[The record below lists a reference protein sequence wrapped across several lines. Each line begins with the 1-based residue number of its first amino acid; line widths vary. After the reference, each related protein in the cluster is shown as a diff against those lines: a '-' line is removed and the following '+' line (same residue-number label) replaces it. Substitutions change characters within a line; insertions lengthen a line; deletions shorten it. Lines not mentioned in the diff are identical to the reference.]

1 MTAYRDAEN
10 RSPARPDDGFSYPW
24 DKPAETGKREA
35 DPRFSAQSNDSEN
48 DNGSADDTDDI
59 PPFDRI
65 PSENGRS
72 SKSPLPTDNGFPN
85 DGLPSNDG
93 LDEVREA
100 VDEAMRERYE
110 GTVQSY
116 QLWFERL
123 RLKALTADRA
133 LFVCENNLKLK
144 IIAERFRELISDALE
159 EVLGYRPR
167 LELDVDPSLAP
178 DLAGGI
184 RFGPVTGGSGSG
196 KGKSGTSRQ
205 AQTGVGGGSSDGNAD
220 GFGEEGGESADSGDG
235 WDRSDPGPD
244 GDVGFSFIRGRNGRE
259 GRIDAAGRLSWED
272 PDTDAPSQAVQ
283 SVQTKQADAAGNGA
297 GSYLP
302 GDRPGFMPDA
312 DPVSPSSPSRP
323 APPLRFSDDPEPEQ
337 EPEKERNFSPQTKR
351 PVFHDGY
358 TFDNFIV
365 GSSNQMAHAAALSV
379 ADNVGLSINPLFI
392 WGPAGLGKTHL
403 MYAIANRAVERD
415 PTLRVICVKG
425 EEFMNELI
433 EAIQRQKNQAFRD
446 KYRKTDMLLI
456 DDIQFIAGKESTQTE
471 FFHTFDALYE
481 DRKQIIITS
490 DRPPKDLTS
499 LENRIRSR
507 FEAGLLVDIQPPD
520 YELRMAILRDKIHQ
534 SGMEIPT
541 EVIDFLAKNLQEN
554 IRQLEGVVKKL
565 SMAHMVSGNP
575 ITMELVLKTVPEYL
589 RSSEPLADT
598 VARIIGT
605 TGAYYN
611 VKPDDILGK
620 DRKKNIQTARNVSM
634 YLVRTV
640 TGASYPQIGVFFYR
654 DHSTVHSNI
663 AKVEAEIADDAVFE
677 ANVDAILKEIRR

>member
-1 MTAYRDAEN
+1 MTPKRDAEN
-10 RSPARPDDGFSYPW
+10 RSLSRPDDGFSYPW
-24 DKPAETGKREA
+24 DRPADSGKPDGAAAG
-35 DPRFSAQSNDSEN
+35 PRGSAQSNDT
-48 DNGSADDTDDI
+48 DTDDI
-59 PPFDRI
+59 PPFDR
-65 PSENGRS
+65 
-72 SKSPLPTDNGFPN
+72 LPNNPAPDSGFP
-85 DGLPSNDG
+85 DDG
-93 LDEVREA
+93 LDQVRRA
-100 VDEAMRERYE
+100 VDETMRERYD

-116 QLWFERL
+116 RLWFEHL
-123 RLKALTADRA
+123 RLKSLSADRA
-133 LFVCENNLKLK
+133 VFACENKFKFK
-144 IIAERFRELISDALE
+144 IIVERFRDLISDSLE

-167 LELDVDPSLAP
+167 FELEIDPSLAP
-178 DLAGGI
+178 ELAGVI
-184 RFGPVTGGSGSG
+184 RFGQDPERQEQPQEQPQDEDDDGWD
-196 KGKSGTSRQ
+196 SGTS
-205 AQTGVGGGSSDGNAD
+205 
-220 GFGEEGGESADSGDG
+220 DSGAG
-235 WDRSDPGPD
+235 SVLSAGSDAG
-244 GDVGFSFIRGRNGRE
+244 GFSLIRGQNGRE
-259 GRIDAAGRLSWED
+259 GRIDAAGRLAWDEPCDTPPPPFAGQGASRSGSVPAQSSSGD
-272 PDTDAPSQAVQ
+272 PYV
-283 SVQTKQADAAGNGA
+283 
-297 GSYLP
+297 P
-302 GDRPGFMPDA
+302 GDRPGYMPDP
-312 DPVSPSSPSRP
+312 DGSPSRP
-323 APPLRFSDDPEPEQ
+323 SPPGRPAPEDLPDYDP
-337 EPEKERNFSPQTKR
+337 NPQIVPPSNRR
-351 PVFHDGY
+351 PAFHDGY

-365 GSSNQMAHAAALSV
+365 GSSNQLAHAAALSV

-415 PTLRVICVKG
+415 PSLRVICVKG

-554 IRQLEGVVKKL
+554 IRQLEGVVIKL
-565 SMAHMVSGNP
+565 SVAHMVSGCP

-589 RSSEPLADT
+589 RNNEPLADT
-598 VARIIGT
+598 VARIIQT
-605 TGAYYN
+605 TAAYYS
-611 VKPDDILGK
+611 VKPDDVLGK
-620 DRKKNIQTARNVSM
+620 ERKKNIQTARNVSM
-634 YLVRTV
+634 YIVRTV